1 MNDVGE
7 HPRAE
12 LRLKAAQTLLDRVGL
27 GKQEKV
33 EIEGKLLHGVVLMPS
48 KKAMPTVTINE
59 E

>member
-1 MNDVGE
+1 
-7 HPRAE
+7 

-33 EIEGKLLHGVVLMPS
+33 EVEGKMLHGVVLMPA